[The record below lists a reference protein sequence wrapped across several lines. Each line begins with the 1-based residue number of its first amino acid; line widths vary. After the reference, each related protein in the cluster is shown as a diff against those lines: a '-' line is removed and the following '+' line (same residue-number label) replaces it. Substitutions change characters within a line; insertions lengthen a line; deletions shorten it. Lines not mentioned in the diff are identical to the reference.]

1 MVPTVEEPMQSIP
14 WKRICC
20 PIDFSEPSRDAVR
33 VAADLS
39 CRFDAELH
47 LLHVFQVPVYS
58 FLDATVL
65 PSAVMMKELLD
76 RIDSLLSHW
85 EKEAEQLG
93 SKKVITAKGD
103 GVPHVEIVRFA
114 RDKKCELIVM
124 GTHGHT
130 GLKHALIGSVAEKVV
145 RTADCPVLTVRPSSR
160 PLKAVP

>member
-1 MVPTVEEPMQSIP
+1 
-14 WKRICC
+14 
-20 PIDFSEPSRDAVR
+20 
-33 VAADLS
+33 
-39 CRFDAELH
+39 

-85 EKEAEQLG
+85 EKEAAQLG
-93 SKKVITAKGD
+93 SKKVNTAKGD